1 MFNLSQLSLSDM
13 IECGAALR
21 QLGQDKRSMEEVAE
35 RIVRYLYD
43 HLVDGRTGERACALV
58 RFWKT
63 HPYGGLDEDLRRFAR
78 EMLGRPPESPAL
90 KCLILLATAGD
101 RPEWNRRERS
111 RKHKAIPLSNEETIQ
126 QAPLIVQL
134 FGQFELGAAAILH
147 PDPDVLLDLEQRT
160 YNVFHVP
167 RARDSPSI
175 PAQDEFV
182 VPFGI
187 ESVLGFGGVLP
198 AGDLFAVNLFSRV
211 PISRATAELFRPL
224 ALHVKLAVLPFD
236 GGPVFAPADSA
247 AAARDGVTNGDR
259 TDEDARRLRSR
270 AAALEQLLEVHE
282 RSVREQAGALEQAL
296 AEARQLLESAPDPI
310 VITDDWGRVVRV
322 NQQAEA
328 AFGYSREEL
337 LGRPAELL
345 VPEGF
350 RPREG
355 ASGANSRQGA
365 GPRPRDQ
372 RPDLYGQR
380 KDGSRFP
387 VDLTLNP
394 LEEVDGPLV
403 IGIIRDTTARRRA
416 ERRLAT
422 QLATTCVLAK
432 AATLAEATPR
442 VLQAIGEGLGWDFA
456 ASRWVDPQDQVL
468 RCVATWYRPSVTVS
482 EFDALTRAS
491 TFAAGD
497 EFPGRIWAS
506 GRPAWIADVTRDGD
520 FSRAPAAVEAGLHG
534 AFGFPIQLRGAIL
547 GVVEFFSREVQPVD
561 DALLAMADGLG
572 SQIGQFTERK
582 RFEEQLLKL
591 SRAVEQSA
599 SLVIIADTAGRIE
612 YVNPKFTQVTGYASA
627 EVLGQNPRILKS
639 GETPPRE
646 YQRLWEAITSGG
658 EWRGEFHNKKKDGGL
673 YWASESISPVR
684 NPQGTIT
691 HFVAIQDDITD
702 LKEAQRRALQA
713 ERLAAIGQMMAGLAH
728 ESRNALQRGQAC
740 LEMLSRR
747 LTGPEAL
754 DLVAGIQ
761 EAQDDLHRLYEEV
774 RSYAAPVL
782 LERRRCHLRD
792 VLHEAWARLEST
804 RQGREARLSERGLPD
819 LVCQGDHFHLEQVF
833 RNILDNALAA
843 CHDPVE
849 IDIEWAE
856 VDCDGQPAV
865 RVAMRDHGPGLTAE
879 QRRNLFEPFY
889 TTKTRGTG
897 LGLAIARRIV
907 ETHGGRIEVG
917 PGDCRGSTIL
927 ITLPRG

>member
-1 MFNLSQLSLSDM
+1 
-13 IECGAALR
+13 
-21 QLGQDKRSMEEVAE
+21 
-35 RIVRYLYD
+35 
-43 HLVDGRTGERACALV
+43 
-58 RFWKT
+58 
-63 HPYGGLDEDLRRFAR
+63 
-78 EMLGRPPESPAL
+78 
-90 KCLILLATAGD
+90 
-101 RPEWNRRERS
+101 
-111 RKHKAIPLSNEETIQ
+111 
-126 QAPLIVQL
+126 
-134 FGQFELGAAAILH
+134 
-147 PDPDVLLDLEQRT
+147 
-160 YNVFHVP
+160 
-167 RARDSPSI
+167 
-175 PAQDEFV
+175 
-182 VPFGI
+182 
-187 ESVLGFGGVLP
+187 
-198 AGDLFAVNLFSRV
+198 
-211 PISRATAELFRPL
+211 
-224 ALHVKLAVLPFD
+224 
-236 GGPVFAPADSA
+236 
-247 AAARDGVTNGDR
+247 
-259 TDEDARRLRSR
+259 
-270 AAALEQLLEVHE
+270 
-282 RSVREQAGALEQAL
+282 
-296 AEARQLLESAPDPI
+296 
-310 VITDDWGRVVRV
+310 
-322 NQQAEA
+322 
-328 AFGYSREEL
+328 
-337 LGRPAELL
+337 
-345 VPEGF
+345 
-350 RPREG
+350 
-355 ASGANSRQGA
+355 
-365 GPRPRDQ
+365 
-372 RPDLYGQR
+372 
-380 KDGSRFP
+380 
-387 VDLTLNP
+387 
-394 LEEVDGPLV
+394 
-403 IGIIRDTTARRRA
+403 
-416 ERRLAT
+416 
-422 QLATTCVLAK
+422 
-432 AATLAEATPR
+432 
-442 VLQAIGEGLGWDFA
+442 
-456 ASRWVDPQDQVL
+456 
-468 RCVATWYRPSVTVS
+468 
-482 EFDALTRAS
+482 
-491 TFAAGD
+491 
-497 EFPGRIWAS
+497 
-506 GRPAWIADVTRDGD
+506 
-520 FSRAPAAVEAGLHG
+520 
-534 AFGFPIQLRGAIL
+534 
-547 GVVEFFSREVQPVD
+547 
-561 DALLAMADGLG
+561 
-572 SQIGQFTERK
+572 
-582 RFEEQLLKL
+582 L

-658 EWRGEFHNKKKDGGL
+658 EWRGEFHNRKKDGGL

-804 RQGREARLSERGLPD
+804 RQGREARLSERGLPAP
-819 LVCQGDHFHLEQVF
+819 VCQGDHFHLEQVF

-865 RVAMRDHGPGLTAE
+865 RVAVRDHGPGLTAE

-917 PGDCRGSTIL
+917 PGDGRGTTIL

>member
-1 MFNLSQLSLSDM
+1 MFNLSRFSLSDM

-35 RIVRYLYD
+35 CTVRYLYD

-58 RFWKT
+58 RFFKT

-90 KCLILLATAGD
+90 KCLTLLATAGD

-111 RKHKAIPLSNEETIQ
+111 RKHQAIPLPSEEELHQTPMIAQ
-126 QAPLIVQL
+126 LI
-134 FGQFELGAAAILH
+134 GQFGLEAGEILR
-147 PDPDVLLDLEQRT
+147 PDPDLLLDREQRT
-160 YNVFHVP
+160 YNVFHVA
-167 RARDSPSI
+167 RARGSPSI

-187 ESVLGFGGVLP
+187 ESGLGFGGVLP
-198 AGDLFAVNLFSRV
+198 TGDLFAVCLFSRV
-211 PISRATAELFRPL
+211 PISRTTAELFRPL
-224 ALHVKLAVLPFD
+224 ALYVKLAVLPFD

-247 AAARDGVTNGDR
+247 AAAGDGVTSGDR
-259 TDEDARRLRSR
+259 TGEDAGRLRSR

-282 RSVREQAGALEQAL
+282 RSVREQAAELEHAL
-296 AEARQLLESAPDPI
+296 AEARQLLELAPDPI
-310 VITDDWGRVVRV
+310 VITDAWGRVVRL
-322 NQQAEA
+322 NRRAEA

-350 RPREG
+350 RPRDG
-355 ASGANSRQGA
+355 ASSANSGQGA
-365 GPRPRDQ
+365 GPWPRDP

-387 VDLTLNP
+387 VDLTLSP
-394 LEEVDGPLV
+394 LEEVNGPLA
-403 IGIIRDTTARRRA
+403 IGIIRDNTVGPCA
-416 ERRLAT
+416 RLAT
-422 QLATTCVLAK
+422 QLATTCVLAE
-432 AATLAEATPR
+432 AATLAEAIPR

-456 ASRWVDPQDQVL
+456 ASWWVDPQAQVL
-468 RCVATWYRPSVTVS
+468 RCVATWHRPSVTVS

-520 FSRAPAAVEAGLHG
+520 SSRAPAAVEAGLHG

-547 GVVEFFSREVQPVD
+547 GVFEFFSREVQPAD
-561 DALLAMADGLG
+561 DALLALAGGFG
-572 SQIGQFTERK
+572 SQIGQFTERN

-599 SLVIIADTAGRIE
+599 SLVIIADAAGRIE

-819 LVCQGDHFHLEQVF
+819 PVCQGDHFHLEQVF

-865 RVAMRDHGPGLTAE
+865 RVAVRDHGPGLTAE

-917 PGDCRGSTIL
+917 PGDGRGTTIL

>member
-1 MFNLSQLSLSDM
+1 M
-13 IECGAALR
+13 
-21 QLGQDKRSMEEVAE
+21 
-35 RIVRYLYD
+35 
-43 HLVDGRTGERACALV
+43 
-58 RFWKT
+58 
-63 HPYGGLDEDLRRFAR
+63 
-78 EMLGRPPESPAL
+78 
-90 KCLILLATAGD
+90 
-101 RPEWNRRERS
+101 
-111 RKHKAIPLSNEETIQ
+111 
-126 QAPLIVQL
+126 
-134 FGQFELGAAAILH
+134 
-147 PDPDVLLDLEQRT
+147 
-160 YNVFHVP
+160 
-167 RARDSPSI
+167 
-175 PAQDEFV
+175 

-187 ESVLGFGGVLP
+187 ESGLGFGGVLP
-198 AGDLFAVNLFSRV
+198 TGDLFAVCLFSRV
-211 PISRATAELFRPL
+211 PISRTTAELFRPL

-236 GGPVFAPADSA
+236 GGPVFTPANSA
-247 AAARDGVTNGDR
+247 AAAGDDVTSGDR
-259 TDEDARRLRSR
+259 TGEDAVQLRSR
-270 AAALEQLLEVHE
+270 AAALEQLLKVHE
-282 RSVREQAGALEQAL
+282 RSVQKQAGVLEHAL
-296 AEARQLLESAPDPI
+296 AEARQLLELAPDPI
-310 VITDDWGRVVRV
+310 VITDALGRVIRL
-322 NQQAEA
+322 NRRAEV

-345 VPEGF
+345 VPGGF

-355 ASGANSRQGA
+355 ASSANSGQGA
-365 GPRPRDQ
+365 GPWPRDL

-387 VDLTLNP
+387 VDLTLSP
-394 LEEVDGPLV
+394 LEEVGGPLA
-403 IGIIRDTTARRRA
+403 IGIIRDNTAGPCA
-416 ERRLAT
+416 RLAT
-422 QLATTCVLAK
+422 QLATTCVLAE
-432 AATLAEATPR
+432 AATLAEAISR
-442 VLQAIGEGLGWDFA
+442 VIQAIGEGLGWDFA
-456 ASRWVDPQDQVL
+456 ASWWVDPQARVL
-468 RCVATWYRPSVTVS
+468 RCVATWHRPSVTVS

-506 GRPAWIADVTRDGD
+506 GRPARIADVARDGD

-534 AFGFPIQLRGAIL
+534 VFGFPIQLRGAIL
-547 GVVEFFSREVQPVD
+547 GVFEFFSREVQPAD
-561 DALLAMADGLG
+561 DAMLALAGGFG
-572 SQIGQFTERK
+572 SQIGQFTERN

-599 SLVIIADTAGRIE
+599 SLVIIADAAGRIE

-658 EWRGEFHNKKKDGGL
+658 EWRGEFHNRKKDGGL

-740 LEMLSRR
+740 LEMLTRR

-761 EAQDDLHRLYEEV
+761 EAQDDLHHLYEEV

-804 RQGREARLSERGLPD
+804 RQGREARLSERG
-819 LVCQGDHFHLEQVF
+819 
-833 RNILDNALAA
+833 
-843 CHDPVE
+843 
-849 IDIEWAE
+849 
-856 VDCDGQPAV
+856 PA
-865 RVAMRDHGPGLTAE
+865 GPGLPGGPLPPRAGLPQHPG
-879 QRRNLFEPFY
+879 QRPGRVSRP
-889 TTKTRGTG
+889 RGDRHRVG
-897 LGLAIARRIV
+897 RGRLRRAARRPRRRA
-907 ETHGGRIEVG
+907 GSRPRPDGRTAAESLRALLHHQDPRDRPG
-917 PGDCRGSTIL
+917 PGHRPAHRGG
-927 ITLPRG
+927 PRGPHRGRPRGRPGDDHPNHLAARLRA